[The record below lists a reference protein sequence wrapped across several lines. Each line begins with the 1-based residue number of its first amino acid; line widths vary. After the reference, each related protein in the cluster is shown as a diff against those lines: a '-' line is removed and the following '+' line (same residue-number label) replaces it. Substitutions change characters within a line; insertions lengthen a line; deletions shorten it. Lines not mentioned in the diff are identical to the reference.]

1 MHWLKKSPTSPALCV
16 HRSYWSL
23 LKEFAG
29 LGEIQGYWRHVNII
43 AHTREESE
51 IAEIWGLC
59 GKSSKNIKRYFIIYS
74 VNPLILYCNRGFR
87 FLERYETCVSLV
99 KGKEQRMFAGLTSM
113 PISNSSRAVAPGV
126 KGVKA
131 HGWRWLV
138 HWPNQEVWTH
148 TGYATI
154 SIARRS
160 LEFSSEVRES
170 QGKGGCGGAQRAF
183 VCGKRDVHYC
193 ATEPFLLKCRLQMWS
208 SLPHTP
214 LYMSYDWA
222 RWCAWMIICVKATYF
237 QIIAASQGAEWAV
250 S

>member
-1 MHWLKKSPTSPALCV
+1 MCL
-16 HRSYWSL
+16 
-23 LKEFAG
+23 FG
-29 LGEIQGYWRHVNII
+29 
-43 AHTREESE
+43 
-51 IAEIWGLC
+51 
-59 GKSSKNIKRYFIIYS
+59 
-74 VNPLILYCNRGFR
+74 
-87 FLERYETCVSLV
+87 
-99 KGKEQRMFAGLTSM
+99 KGKRAEMFAELTSM

-148 TGYATI
+148 TSYATI

-237 QIIAASQGAEWAV
+237 QIIAASQGAEWSHCSITTGARERAV
-250 S
+250 SFNLYI